1 MNKNVKPKFDYSNID
16 INNIDPDKLSIG
28 APLQDCSVIANAFER
43 GAHVIPTE
51 AAIFATISRTLQNH
65 QQLTNSLITS
75 MSSYSVTPVTTATSQ
90 AAAFGSQVDSGV
102 AATTDSGAQAFTL
115 GIQKSVLSEGAG
127 KKLLDTLH
135 NCIPCD
141 IRLMAL
147 LELHPNLDLLGG
159 LNKYLKDL
167 LSTLDLTIDLLNNTD
182 SFGDLCSLLNSLSFM
197 CVPDL
202 QRIIATLMSLFMLDA
217 IQLDD
222 LMGLL
227 QGLIAPMFA
236 PILFTITSLLD
247 QFVALVTNPLTCVF
261 NSINVQL
268 ITRGAGIP
276 AYSTNSGPPSQQQ
289 LNSSLSQL
297 ASQLQEAT
305 SRIQGKLDFYVKQ
318 VKALTGE
325 MGSNDTAYLRSKMKL
340 LQIVRMI
347 VFIKAIITA
356 MMKGHAACSD
366 SGKSPELSELD
377 NFFQNFLSPNSP
389 FDIWIDDNSQIH
401 LDEKI
406 PNRDK
411 VLPDG
416 QNVIQFEG
424 KPLID
429 PTLVPTVEKIISG
442 LSQSVRTVS
451 PCKLEASV
459 EDMEKVNQGIK
470 ELNQL

>member
-1 MNKNVKPKFDYSNID
+1 MGVSVKSKFDFSGID
-16 INNIDPDKLSIG
+16 INNIDSDKLGIG
-28 APLQDCSVIANAFER
+28 APLQDCAVIANAFER
-43 GAHVIPTE
+43 GAHVTPTE

-75 MSSYSVTPVTTATSQ
+75 TSSYLKSPTATANQ
-90 AAAFGSQVDSGV
+90 ATAFGSQLSG
-102 AATTDSGAQAFTL
+102 TTTTIDDGSQALNLGTQESIMGANT
-115 GIQKSVLSEGAG
+115 G

-141 IRLMAL
+141 LRLMAL
-147 LELHPNLDLLGG
+147 LELHPNLDLLGS
-159 LNKYLKDL
+159 LDKYLKDL
-167 LSTLDLTIDLLNNTD
+167 LGTLDLVVGLLNNVD

-197 CVPDL
+197 CIPDL
-202 QRIIATLMSLFMLDA
+202 QRIIATLMALFMLDA

-236 PILFTITSLLD
+236 PILFAITSLLD
-247 QFVALVTNPLTCVF
+247 QFVSLVTNPLTCVF
-261 NSINVQL
+261 NLINTQL
-268 ITRGAGIP
+268 VSRGAGIP
-276 AYSTNSGPPSQQQ
+276 AYSIEGGSASQQG

-305 SRIQGKLDFYVKQ
+305 YRIQGKLDFYMNQ
-318 VKALTGE
+318 VKALMGE
-325 MGSNDTAYLRSKMKL
+325 MGNNDTAYLRSKMKL

-347 VFIKAIITA
+347 VFVKAIITA
-356 MMKGHAACSD
+356 IMKGHAACSD

-389 FDIWIDDNSQIH
+389 FDIWIDNNGQMH
-401 LDEKI
+401 LDERI

-411 VLPDG
+411 TLPDG

-424 KPLID
+424 EPLID
-429 PTLVPTVEKIISG
+429 PTLVPIVEKIVSS
-442 LSQSVRTVS
+442 LQSVRTVA

-459 EDMEKVNQGIK
+459 GDVERINQQIE